1 MAAKRTSASAASKS
15 RSEAKKAL
23 AGVEKAHKS
32 LQLNLKKLKAS
43 LGNSFG
49 MGHSFGGK
57 GMGHSF
63 GGKG

>member
-1 MAAKRTSASAASKS
+1 MAAKRTSGSKR
-15 RSEAKKAL
+15 RSEAKQAL
-23 AGVEKAHKS
+23 AGMEKAHKS

-49 MGHSFGGK
+49 MGHTFGGK
-57 GMGHSF
+57 GMGHTF